1 MVISD
6 LADVTLF
13 SSQTS
18 FVKNKFH
25 QKSSRSLFEKH
36 VPTSRITFLHTCMIC
51 ASHVSQT
58 DLEYQC

>member
-36 VPTSRITFLHTCMIC
+36 VPTSRITFLHTC

>member
-1 MVISD
+1 MQKDIMVISD

-36 VPTSRITFLHTCMIC
+36 VPTSRITFLHRYLHDLRITC
-51 ASHVSQT
+51 
-58 DLEYQC
+58 